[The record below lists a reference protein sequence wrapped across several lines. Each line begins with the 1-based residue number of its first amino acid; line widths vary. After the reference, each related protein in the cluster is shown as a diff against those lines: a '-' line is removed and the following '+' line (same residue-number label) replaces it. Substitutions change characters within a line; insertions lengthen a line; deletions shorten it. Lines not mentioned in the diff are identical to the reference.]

1 MIWNMFKFS
10 PFMHIDKDNSTYQQ
24 SDYRIADGDVFAQR
38 CNAFVFV
45 DFVFLLRTSAIL
57 K

>member
-1 MIWNMFKFS
+1 MIWNTFKFS
-10 PFMHIDKDNSTYQQ
+10 PFMHIDKDNSAYQQ

>member
-1 MIWNMFKFS
+1 MFKFS
-10 PFMHIDKDNSTYQQ
+10 PFMQVDKDYSAYQQ

>member
-10 PFMHIDKDNSTYQQ
+10 PFMQIDKDYSAYQQ

>member
-1 MIWNMFKFS
+1 MIWNMFKLS
-10 PFMHIDKDNSTYQQ
+10 PFMQVDKDYSAYQQ